1 MSLFSQRTKEL
12 GIVSIILIIIFSN
25 GLLFYLQNIT
35 EHDLR
40 ESLFEQQRQLQLAST
55 KEISQHIGSDINL
68 VISMLDGLGNSIYL
82 QQGQLNGDKTK
93 ALVDQKY
100 TQFNGIVDRLFVLDK
115 DNIMTISLAPR
126 GSDTFLGDDF
136 TFRDW
141 VKQTRTT
148 LVPVF
153 SNGFERQNAYR
164 VFITLSVINRDTN
177 KYIGM
182 VGTSILT
189 EPFFAHYGNI
199 NDVTSQSLLAFDKNA
214 TILAAGL
221 NRNLVGENF
230 FGDYAQQSINHNSIL
245 NNLTHTLLSG
255 KEGYAV
261 YNYGAGERLTTG
273 YPIFVGGK
281 PLYFIEVIT
290 PTSQIYSNV
299 NNVLSIQRVKMF
311 SLFAGAST
319 VAIIVLLVL
328 LRKWN
333 IILRK
338 EVKRRTRELEES
350 YDEMK
355 QYLETVL
362 DEMKRKK

>member
-1 MSLFSQRTKEL
+1 
-12 GIVSIILIIIFSN
+12 
-25 GLLFYLQNIT
+25 
-35 EHDLR
+35 
-40 ESLFEQQRQLQLAST
+40 
-55 KEISQHIGSDINL
+55 
-68 VISMLDGLGNSIYL
+68 
-82 QQGQLNGDKTK
+82 
-93 ALVDQKY
+93 
-100 TQFNGIVDRLFVLDK
+100 
-115 DNIMTISLAPR
+115 
-126 GSDTFLGDDF
+126 
-136 TFRDW
+136 
-141 VKQTRTT
+141 
-148 LVPVF
+148 
-153 SNGFERQNAYR
+153 
-164 VFITLSVINRDTN
+164 
-177 KYIGM
+177 
-182 VGTSILT
+182 
-189 EPFFAHYGNI
+189 
-199 NDVTSQSLLAFDKNA
+199 
-214 TILAAGL
+214 LAAGL